1 MCELRREWLLEFAR
15 EPPTRL
21 TIARIR
27 DKFEADVIVHDVKKQ
42 ISGRT
47 CTATSPASSA
57 MVLEQFTPSPQSP
70 QGNVYVRQELSDQV
84 YN

>member
-1 MCELRREWLLEFAR
+1 MCELQRERRREFAR

-27 DKFEADVIVHDVKKQ
+27 DKFEADVTVHDVNKQ

-57 MVLEQFTPSPQSP
+57 MVLEHFIPSPQSP
-70 QGNVYVRQELSDQV
+70 QGNGHVRQELSDQV